1 MLAQSLVVALIVLA
15 CTVYAAW
22 TLMPAAARR
31 AMAAAMLKLSLPD
44 VLARP
49 FRQATQSGSGCGGC
63 DSCGDAGAKSPTAV
77 QTVTIHRRVRH

>member
-22 TLMPAAARR
+22 TLMPAATRR
-31 AMAAAMLKLSLPD
+31 AMSTAMLKLSLPD

-63 DSCGDAGAKSPTAV
+63 DHCGDANAPKAV
-77 QTVTIHRRVRH
+77 QTVTVHRRVRH

>member
-1 MLAQSLVVALIVLA
+1 MAAQSLVVALIVLA

-31 AMAAAMLKLSLPD
+31 AMATALLKLSLPE

-49 FRQATQSGSGCGGC
+49 FRRATQSGGGCGGC
-63 DSCGDAGAKSPTAV
+63 DNCGDADAKATKAL
-77 QTVTIHRRVRH
+77 QTVTVHRRSRH